1 MEMINI
7 LQRVD
12 INFEFLALSAFNFA
26 CISIVDPVVQ
36 SLLARDLEWC
46 WEPEIKWLSFELQF
60 LKQFVT
66 TNYIGYETF

>member
-26 CISIVDPVVQ
+26 CIPIVDPVVQ
-36 SLLARDLEWC
+36 SLLARELEWC
-46 WEPEIKWLSFELQF
+46 CEPEIRLSFELQL

-66 TNYIGYETF
+66 TNYIGFETF